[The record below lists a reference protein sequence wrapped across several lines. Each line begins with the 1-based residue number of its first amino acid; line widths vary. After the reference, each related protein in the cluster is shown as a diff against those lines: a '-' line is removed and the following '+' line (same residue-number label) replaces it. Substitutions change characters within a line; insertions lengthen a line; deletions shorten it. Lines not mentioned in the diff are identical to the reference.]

1 MLVAAVLAVL
11 LIVPAFA
18 LLYTL
23 DQKSL
28 LPEEGVEEGPDQAT
42 GSRAPDRS
50 LSSHAADPATA
61 EWTRSAAELPT
72 PSFRPMTLTCWPGS
86 GLDSRRWRARATF

>member
-1 MLVAAVLAVL
+1 MKAVFLATVLAAV

-28 LPEEGVEEGPDQAT
+28 LPEESVPEPQ
-42 GSRAPDRS
+42 
-50 LSSHAADPATA
+50 
-61 EWTRSAAELPT
+61 ELPN
-72 PSFRPMTLTCWPGS
+72 S
-86 GLDSRRWRARATF
+86 

>member
-1 MLVAAVLAVL
+1 MKAVFLATALAAV

-28 LPEEGVEEGPDQAT
+28 LPEEGVPEPEP
-42 GSRAPDRS
+42 APP
-50 LSSHAADPATA
+50 L
-61 EWTRSAAELPT
+61 
-72 PSFRPMTLTCWPGS
+72 G
-86 GLDSRRWRARATF
+86 